1 MRNKAVNEGFY
12 KRQSSR
18 VQGQKNA
25 PKPPALAAKPRLVD
39 ESEKRRRKAASI
51 GVKKMFALGGSL
63 MSGKV
68 RRVSHGHMM
77 PSEAWMYLFVI
88 MQALRGVSRSAQ
100 QLSAA
105 LITEPGPMLTRAE
118 LDTLGHQ

>member
-1 MRNKAVNEGFY
+1 MKGSISANQVESKG
-12 KRQSSR
+12 K
-18 VQGQKNA
+18 KNA

-63 MSGKV
+63 MCAYSSRKA
-68 RRVSHGHMM
+68 SLLD
-77 PSEAWMYLFVI
+77 SFNLTA
-88 MQALRGVSRSAQ
+88 ALRGVSRSAQ